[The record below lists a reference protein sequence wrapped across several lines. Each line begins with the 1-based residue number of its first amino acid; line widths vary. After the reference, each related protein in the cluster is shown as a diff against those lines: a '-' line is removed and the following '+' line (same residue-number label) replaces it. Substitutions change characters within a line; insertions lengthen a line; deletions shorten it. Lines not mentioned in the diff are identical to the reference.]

1 MKNWIHDIVIII
13 SLSIAAFTV
22 GIFTGL
28 LLRDAEINILS
39 KKEIITED
47 SLNISQLLEKH
58 KIKFSHIV
66 LAQAKLE
73 SNNFKSDLYK
83 RNWNCFGMKVPAQ
96 RWTFA
101 ENTHDWG
108 NYARYSSLE
117 NCIMDY
123 KSWQL
128 SNATIISNEN
138 AYFELLSNI
147 YAENPNYVK
156 QLKQLIK

>member
-1 MKNWIHDIVIII
+1 MRNWIKDIGIVLSIFIFGICSGFLLRNQEVKMLAKTVII
-13 SLSIAAFTV
+13 
-22 GIFTGL
+22 
-28 LLRDAEINILS
+28 
-39 KKEIITED
+39 KKD
-47 SLNISQLLEKH
+47 SLNISQLLDKH

-128 SNATIISNEN
+128 SNTTTITNDN
-138 AYFELLSNI
+138 AYLQLLGNM
-147 YAENPNYVK
+147 YAEDKRYVER
-156 QLKQLIK
+156 LKQIIK

>member
-1 MKNWIHDIVIII
+1 MKNWYRDIGIILGVFI
-13 SLSIAAFTV
+13 LGVSAGF
-22 GIFTGL
+22 
-28 LLRDAEINILS
+28 LLRNQEIKILA
-39 KKEIITED
+39 KKSIIVQD

-73 SNNFKSDLYK
+73 SNYFKSDLYK

-101 ENTHDWG
+101 ENIHDWG
-108 NYARYSSLE
+108 NYAKYSSLE

-128 SNATIISNEN
+128 SNTTTITNDN
-138 AYFELLSNI
+138 AYLELLSNI
-147 YAENPNYVK
+147 YAENPDYIK
-156 QLKQLIK
+156 RLKEIIK

>member
-1 MKNWIHDIVIII
+1 MRNWIKDIGIVLSIFIFGLCAGFLLRNQEVKMLAKTVII
-13 SLSIAAFTV
+13 
-22 GIFTGL
+22 
-28 LLRDAEINILS
+28 
-39 KKEIITED
+39 KKD

-128 SNATIISNEN
+128 SNCATVTNSEAYLQLLGKVFAEDKKYVERLKEII
-138 AYFELLSNI
+138 
-147 YAENPNYVK
+147 K
-156 QLKQLIK
+156 

>member
-1 MKNWIHDIVIII
+1 MKNLIHDIAIV
-13 SLSIAAFTV
+13 LVVFT
-22 GIFTGL
+22 TGML
-28 LLRDAEINILS
+28 FGFFIRNKEINILA
-39 KKEIITED
+39 KKQIIQQD

-128 SNATIISNEN
+128 SNSATISNEN

>member
-1 MKNWIHDIVIII
+1 MKNWYKDIGIILAVFI
-13 SLSIAAFTV
+13 I
-22 GIFTGL
+22 GICAGF
-28 LLRDAEINILS
+28 LLRNQEIKILA
-39 KKEIITED
+39 KKAIIVQD

-108 NYARYSSLE
+108 NYAKYKSLE
-117 NCIMDY
+117 DCIMDY

-128 SNATIISNEN
+128 SNTTTISNDN
-138 AYFELLSNI
+138 AYLELLNNM

-156 QLKQLIK
+156 RLKELIK

>member
-1 MKNWIHDIVIII
+1 MKNWFKDIGIILGVFMFGLCAGFLLRNQEVKMLAKTVII
-13 SLSIAAFTV
+13 
-22 GIFTGL
+22 
-28 LLRDAEINILS
+28 
-39 KKEIITED
+39 KKD
-47 SLNISQLLEKH
+47 SLNISQLLDKH

-128 SNATIISNEN
+128 SNCATVTNSE
-138 AYFELLSNI
+138 AYLQLLGKM
-147 YAENPNYVK
+147 YAEDKKYVER
-156 QLKQLIK
+156 LKEIIK

>member
-1 MKNWIHDIVIII
+1 MLAKTVII
-13 SLSIAAFTV
+13 
-22 GIFTGL
+22 
-28 LLRDAEINILS
+28 
-39 KKEIITED
+39 KKD
-47 SLNISQLLEKH
+47 SLNISQLLDKH

-128 SNATIISNEN
+128 SNTTTITNDN
-138 AYFELLSNI
+138 AYLQLLGNM
-147 YAENPNYVK
+147 YAEDKRYVER
-156 QLKQLIK
+156 LKQIIK

>member
-1 MKNWIHDIVIII
+1 MRNWIKDISIVLVVFMFGICSGFLLRNQEIKMLAKTVII
-13 SLSIAAFTV
+13 
-22 GIFTGL
+22 
-28 LLRDAEINILS
+28 
-39 KKEIITED
+39 KKD
-47 SLNISQLLEKH
+47 SLNISQLLDKH

-83 RNWNCFGMKVPAQ
+83 RNWNCFGMKVPAM

-128 SNATIISNEN
+128 SNATNVSNEN

-147 YAENPNYVK
+147 YAEDKSYCTR
-156 QLKQLIK
+156 LKELIK